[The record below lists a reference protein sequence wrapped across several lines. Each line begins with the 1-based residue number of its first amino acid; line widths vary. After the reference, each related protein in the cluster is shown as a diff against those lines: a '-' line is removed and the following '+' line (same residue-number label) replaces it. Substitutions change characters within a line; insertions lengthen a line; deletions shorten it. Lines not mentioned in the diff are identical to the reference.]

1 MCLTCAKEPI
11 ERESRK
17 DVVRNYAET
26 NWEKLEPAAKKWEA
40 ERLNAYANMA
50 AVYQQQGTSY
60 QQQGTSY
67 QQQGTSGSA
76 LYRTSSML
84 TLATRHERR

>member
-26 NWEKLEPAAKKWEA
+26 NWEKLEPAAKKWES
-40 ERLNAYANMA
+40 ENARMPPASA
-50 AVYQQQGTSY
+50 HQQQNAW
-60 QQQGTSY
+60 
-67 QQQGTSGSA
+67 GSE
-76 LYRTSSML
+76 LYGAIHQR
-84 TLATRHERR
+84 